1 MIVVLLIYWVKLERD
16 EIRVYELNNSNAINV
31 VNNGS
36 EIERIN
42 YNKDKNYEISFEF
55 KFYGFKNNFENIF

>member
-55 KFYGFKNNFENIF
+55 KFYGFQK